1 VYDVT
6 NPNNPSDVSWERGW
20 NQTKVDYAVLAKSL
34 IKLAEDNGASK
45 EQFKRF

>member
-1 VYDVT
+1 VT

-20 NQTKVDYAVLAKSL
+20 KVDYAVLAKSL